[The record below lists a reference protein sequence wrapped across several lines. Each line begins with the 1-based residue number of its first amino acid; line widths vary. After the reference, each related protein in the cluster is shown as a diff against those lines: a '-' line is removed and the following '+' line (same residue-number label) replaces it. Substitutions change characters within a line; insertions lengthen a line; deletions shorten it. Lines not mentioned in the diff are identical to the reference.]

1 MAYNI
6 NDIYNQML
14 FIVRK
19 ERGVFVTVNEAMQTL
34 DNAQLEAVEEWF
46 STYGATQIIHD
57 AIRKLRVQ
65 KSFTSDSTGLVTFDA
80 DYLHLIGGAY
90 TVSGS
95 TINNVRFLNEDELA
109 LALKS
114 QLRVVSTSNPIAID
128 ASVGFRLYPA
138 STQSGFYNY
147 LRRPATPVLGYTQS
161 GRTIT
166 YDPNTSTQLEFTDVY
181 INNIISRAL
190 KFWGI
195 NMAEQDI
202 QQFAQIQ
209 TQETK

>member
-34 DNAQLEAVEEWF
+34 DNAQLEATEEWF

-65 KSFTSDSTGLVTFDA
+65 KSFTSDSTGLVTFDS

-114 QLRVVSTSNPIAID
+114 QLRIVSTSNPIAID

-138 STQSGFYNY
+138 ATQSGFYNY

>member
-1 MAYNI
+1 MI
-6 NDIYNQML
+6 

-19 ERGVFVTVNEAMQTL
+19 ERGVFVTIPEAMQTL

-46 STYGATQIIHD
+46 STYGTTQIIHD

-114 QLRVVSTSNPIAID
+114 QLRAVSTSNPIAID

-138 STQSGFYNY
+138 ATQAGFYNY
-147 LRRPATPVLGYTQS
+147 LRRPAAPVLGYTQS
-161 GRTIT
+161 GRSIT

>member
-1 MAYNI
+1 MI
-6 NDIYNQML
+6 

-19 ERGVFVTVNEAMQTL
+19 ERGVFVTIPEAMQTL

-46 STYGATQIIHD
+46 STYGTTQIIHD

-65 KSFTSDSTGLVTFDA
+65 KNFTSDSTGLVTFDA

-114 QLRVVSTSNPIAID
+114 QLRPVLESNPIAID

-138 STQSGFYNY
+138 STQTGFYNY

-161 GRTIT
+161 GRNIT

-190 KFWGI
+190 KFWSI